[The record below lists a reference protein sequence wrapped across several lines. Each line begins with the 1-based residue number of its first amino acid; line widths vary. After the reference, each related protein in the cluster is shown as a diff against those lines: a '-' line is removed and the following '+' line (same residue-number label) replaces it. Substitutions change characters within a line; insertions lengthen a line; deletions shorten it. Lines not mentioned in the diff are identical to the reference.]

1 MADAPNLGDVL
12 RREPSPLRGQ
22 LTVAPA
28 ARPLRVLFLVSAHN
42 SLSQRAYIA
51 LTELGHRVEVA
62 VVDSGEA
69 MEAAVARHQP
79 ELIVCPMLKKIIPE
93 SIWSAHRCLIVHP
106 GPLGDRGPSSLDWA
120 IELGMGE
127 WGVTVLEA
135 TGEVDG
141 GDVWASRTFRTRE
154 TGKSSIYRHE
164 VRRAAVSA
172 LQEAMANVADEGF
185 RPRRLDP
192 ADPLVTG
199 RARPLVKQAD
209 RAIDWTADGAATVLR
224 KLRAAEG
231 HPGVLDDV
239 AGVAFHLF
247 GGHPEGALRGR
258 PGDVIAQRH
267 GAICRATVDGA
278 VWITHL
284 KQPDGFKLPAMRA
297 LELAGVHLDVPE
309 VGADLHAPLPEGHT
323 WREISYREEA
333 GVGYLRFD
341 FYNGAMSTEQCRRLL
356 EAYRSARG
364 RRQTSVIVLEG
375 GDDFFSNG
383 IHLNVI
389 EAADDPGEESWWNL
403 HAIDD
408 VVREIAETDT
418 HVTVAALAGDAAA
431 GGVPFALA
439 ADHVVAREDVVLN
452 PYYRHMGGLYGS
464 EYWTYLLPRRVGQE
478 VAEELTSA
486 PFSPVGTR
494 RAVEIGLLDAAF
506 GTDVASFRAQV
517 RGLATRLARHGD
529 HAHWLDHKRRLRA
542 RDEQLKPLA
551 VYRHEEMARSH
562 ECFFGADRSYHEA
575 RRRFVYKLGAP
586 CVVAIPAA
594 PPVPTAAAPPAPPAV
609 DSLRGAAA

>member
-1 MADAPNLGDVL
+1 MGDAPNLGEVL
-12 RREPSPLRGQ
+12 RREPNPLRGRQ
-22 LTVAPA
+22 PVAPA

-51 LTELGHRVEVA
+51 LTELGHDVEVA

-69 MEAAVARHQP
+69 MEAAVARHEP

-106 GPLGDRGPSSLDWA
+106 GPVGDRGPSSLDWA
-120 IELGMGE
+120 IELGMAE

-141 GDVWASRTFRTRE
+141 GDIWASRTFRTRE
-154 TGKSSIYRHE
+154 AGKSSLYRHE

-172 LQEAMANVADEGF
+172 LEEAMANIADPGF
-185 RPRRLDP
+185 RPRRLDY

-199 RARPLVKQAD
+199 RARPLLKQAE
-209 RAIDWTADGAATVLR
+209 RAIDWSVDGAATVLR
-224 KLRAAEG
+224 RIRAAEG

-239 AGVAFHLF
+239 EGVPFHLF
-247 GGHPEGALRGR
+247 GGHPERALRGR
-258 PGDVIAQRH
+258 PGEIIAQRH

-284 KQPDGFKLPAMRA
+284 KRPDHFKLPATRA
-297 LELAGVHLDVPE
+297 LELAGRTLDVPQ
-309 VGADLHAPLPEGHT
+309 VSVDLHCPLPDGHT

-333 GVGYLRFD
+333 SVGYLRFD

-356 EAYRSARG
+356 EAYRYARG
-364 RRQTSVIVLEG
+364 RRQTKVIVLEG

-389 EAADDPGEESWWNL
+389 EAAEDPAEESWWNL

-464 EYWTYLLPRRVGQE
+464 EYWTYLLPRRVGHDL
-478 VAEELTSA
+478 AAELTGP

-494 RAVEIGLLDAAF
+494 RAVDIGLLDAAF
-506 GTDVASFRAQV
+506 GADVASFRAQV
-517 RGLATRLARHGD
+517 RGLAARLARHGE
-529 HAHWLDHKRRLRA
+529 HAHWLEHKRRLRA

-551 VYRHEEMARSH
+551 GYRTEELARSH
-562 ECFFGADRSYHEA
+562 ECFFGPDRSYHEA

-586 CVVAIPAA
+586 CVVA
-594 PPVPTAAAPPAPPAV
+594 PPVPPAPAIESLIGAV
-609 DSLRGAAA
+609 R